1 MPLVNY
7 SSDSDTGPEEPVPK
21 RRKSSAHS
29 DLPPL
34 PDAFHDLYASTVRQ
48 SVVDD
53 PTLHQGRKRLN
64 PHVVGQWPS
73 HVYVECMFPD
83 STSAVFYMLRI
94 VCRDT

>member
-7 SSDSDTGPEEPVPK
+7 SSDSDTSTEVPVPK
-21 RRKSSAHS
+21 RRKSSSQPAQS

-53 PTLHQGRKRLN
+53 PTLHEGRRRLN

-73 HVYVECMFPD
+73 HVYIECAFHS
-83 STSAVFYMLRI
+83 STISYSF
-94 VCRDT
+94 